1 MKRELV
7 TQVRSMLMAMA
18 LLSLPLTVAAQAAPA
33 TAPVS
38 STPAEVFVVL
48 AKAEAGTIDP
58 ALQSVTALREPPFNS
73 YQSMQVVTRSNVSLQ
88 VSAPGQPEVPAIV
101 SLPNGRKLQLVLLE
115 RLPDGRFKVRVS
127 INLPGKRDYLPLL
140 EVMASAG
147 EPFFVAGQKHEGG
160 TLVIGVVVGKRA
172 AVTN

>member
-1 MKRELV
+1 MTIVTMTRVQRLLV
-7 TQVRSMLMAMA
+7 TLAFWCLASVGVAQAPVAPA
-18 LLSLPLTVAAQAAPA
+18 PHGVAATQG
-33 TAPVS
+33 
-38 STPAEVFVVL
+38 EVFVVL
-48 AKAEAGTIDP
+48 AKAEPGAIDP
-58 ALQSVTALREPPFNS
+58 ALQSVTALREPPFSS
-73 YQSMQVVTRSNVSLQ
+73 YQSMQVLTRDNVSLQ
-88 VSAPGQPEVPAIV
+88 PNQPVMV

-160 TLVIGVVVGKRA
+160 TLVIGVTVGKRA
-172 AVTN
+172 PAAH